1 MESTSKSKSR
11 LAQLSEAELLSMVP
25 DGLVDLPPKVSNWH
39 EEPPPPGV

>member
-25 DGLVDLPPKVSNWH
+25 DDLVDLTPKATTWH

>member
-1 MESTSKSKSR
+1 MKSTSKSKSR

-25 DGLVDLPPKVSNWH
+25 DDLVDMTSKTATWH